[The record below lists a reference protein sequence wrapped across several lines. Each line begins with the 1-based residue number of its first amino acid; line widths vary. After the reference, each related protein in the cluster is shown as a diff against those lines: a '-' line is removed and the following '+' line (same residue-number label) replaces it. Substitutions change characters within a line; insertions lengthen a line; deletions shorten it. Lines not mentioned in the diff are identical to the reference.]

1 MLLDGKDQARAEA
14 ARPQR
19 SPCALGRTRSGGIAH
34 PIAWRLHTW
43 MNVGVCCAAAERSEE
58 RATRPKLH
66 VMGVY
71 RDGVKGSPN
80 MANASLTPCIPYN
93 EGKGAR
99 PRVGLTIALISSSQ
113 ILAILYDGGKAA
125 QEEPRLLG
133 TVENQLGIREYLES
147 HGHEFIV
154 SSSKEGPESHFQQ
167 HLKDA
172 EVLITTPFHPG
183 YLTRDLIQKAPHL
196 KLCITAGVGSDHI
209 DLNAAVDHKIQVLEV
224 SGSNV
229 VSVAEHVVMSI
240 LLLVR
245 NFVPAHEMIER
256 GDWQVSQIARH
267 AFDLENKVVGT
278 IGAGRIGY
286 RVLQRLVPF
295 DCKELLYYDYA
306 PLPAAAAK
314 AINVRRVE
322 DLKEFVSQCDVVTV
336 NCPLHEGTRGL
347 VNAEL
352 LQHFKKGAWLVNTA
366 RGAICDKDAVA
377 AALTSGQLSGYAGD
391 VWNVQPA
398 PRDHV
403 WRTMKNPLGGGNGMV
418 PHYSG
423 TTLDAQARYANGV
436 RSILKNYFE
445 GTPQDPV
452 NVIVG
457 ESGYA
462 TKALTLVKDKLR
474 GWPGRAHLDMIRVT
488 LTRPFVTVSF
498 IISLTQPSPSNA

>member
-1 MLLDGKDQARAEA
+1 MK
-14 ARPQR
+14 
-19 SPCALGRTRSGGIAH
+19 
-34 PIAWRLHTW
+34 
-43 MNVGVCCAAAERSEE
+43 V
-58 RATRPKLH
+58 
-66 VMGVY
+66 
-71 RDGVKGSPN
+71 
-80 MANASLTPCIPYN
+80 
-93 EGKGAR
+93 
-99 PRVGLTIALISSSQ
+99 
-113 ILAILYDGGKAA
+113 LAILYDGGVHAE
-125 QEEPRLLG
+125 QEPRLLG
-133 TVENQLGIREYLES
+133 TVENQLGIRKFLEEQ
-147 HGHEFIV
+147 GHEFVV
-154 SSSKEGPESHFQQ
+154 SSSKEGPDSVFQKEM
-167 HLKDA
+167 KDA

-183 YLTRDLIQKAPHL
+183 YLTRDIVESAPKL

-306 PLPAAAAK
+306 ALPAQAAK
-314 AINVRRVE
+314 AINARRVE
-322 DLKEFVSQCDVVTV
+322 DLKVFVSQCDVVTV

-352 LQHFKKGAWLVNTA
+352 LKHFKKGAWLVNTA

-377 AALTSGQLSGYAGD
+377 EALKSGQLSGYAGD

-436 RSILKNYFE
+436 KSILENYLS
-445 GTPQDPV
+445 GKPQEPG
-452 NVIVG
+452 NVIIGV
-457 ESGYA
+457 SGYE
-462 TKALTLVKDKLR
+462 TKAYGQR
-474 GWPGRAHLDMIRVT
+474 
-488 LTRPFVTVSF
+488 
-498 IISLTQPSPSNA
+498 

>member
-1 MLLDGKDQARAEA
+1 MK
-14 ARPQR
+14 
-19 SPCALGRTRSGGIAH
+19 
-34 PIAWRLHTW
+34 
-43 MNVGVCCAAAERSEE
+43 V
-58 RATRPKLH
+58 
-66 VMGVY
+66 
-71 RDGVKGSPN
+71 
-80 MANASLTPCIPYN
+80 
-93 EGKGAR
+93 
-99 PRVGLTIALISSSQ
+99 
-113 ILAILYDGGKAA
+113 LAILYNGYKAA
-125 QEEPRLLG
+125 EEEPRLLG
-133 TVENQLGIREYLES
+133 TVENKLGMKDWLAS
-147 HGHEFIV
+147 LGHEFV
-154 SSSKEGPESHFQQ
+154 VTSDKEGPDSDFQK
-167 HLKDA
+167 HIVDA

-183 YLTRDLIQKAPHL
+183 YLTRDLVEKAKNL

-256 GDWQVSQIARH
+256 GDWQVSEVARN

-306 PLPAAAAK
+306 PLPAAAAEAVK
-314 AINVRRVE
+314 ARRVE

-352 LQHFKKGAWLVNTA
+352 LKHFKKGAWLVNTA

-377 AALTSGQLSGYAGD
+377 EAVRSGQLSGYAGD

-398 PRDHV
+398 PKDHV

-423 TTLDAQARYANGV
+423 TTLDAQARYAAGAK
-436 RSILKNYFE
+436 SILENYLN
-445 GTPQDPV
+445 GKPQEPQ
-452 NVIVG
+452 NIIVG
-457 ESGYA
+457 LGKYE
-462 TKALTLVKDKLR
+462 TKAYEC
-474 GWPGRAHLDMIRVT
+474 IIII
-488 LTRPFVTVSF
+488 TVRYD
-498 IISLTQPSPSNA
+498 